1 MNLSIKGTNLKLT
14 PSIYKYIDEKLN
26 KDLEKY
32 VPRRDASAEAWVEVG
47 KTTRH
52 HHKGQVFRAE
62 MQIKLSG
69 GQTIR
74 SEAEEWD
81 LRLAIDT
88 VKDELQRELKKY
100 KARQIAKYRKGAR
113 DAKQETKI
121 AREAKFQN
129 R

>member
-1 MNLSIKGTNLKLT
+1 MKKMKLAIKGTGLRLT

-32 VPRRDASAEAWVEVG
+32 VSRRDASAEAWVEVG

-52 HHKGQVFRAE
+52 HYKGQVFRAE

-74 SEAEEWD
+74 SEAEESD
-81 LRLAIDT
+81 LHLAINI
-88 VKDELQRELKKY
+88 VKDELQRELKRY
-100 KARQIAKYRKGAR
+100 KARQIAKYRRGAR
-113 DAKQETKI
+113 RTKQEI
-121 AREAKFQN
+121 N
-129 R
+129 